1 MTQTTPIERRLQIS
15 GMLLALGLLIEA
27 GTLRWSHPTA
37 FLVFLFGGG
46 ALMALGVLVYLFALV
61 SRDVTREP
69 GP

>member
-1 MTQTTPIERRLQIS
+1 MREPAPIERRLRIS
-15 GMLLALGLLIEA
+15 GMLLALGLLIELA
-27 GTLRWSHPTA
+27 TLRWSHPTA

-69 GP
+69 RP